1 MTKLINIEKNAKE
14 LHLFAVVVHR
24 IERST
29 NVAPVNYP
37 VNYLTV
43 NGNADLKEANDER
56 WSLLLGGITAT
67 VLQSL
72 NLRLH
77 HTLGYW
83 DLQRRRSLSHYRVVR
98 NGAGNLSFPLFICSL
113 FFATL
118 TDDRVWR
125 MKRRRFLF
133 RPPVRNEPASGAFHQ
148 RSLYFASVQ
157 WSRHWEIVCAK

>member
-77 HTLGYW
+77 HTLGY
-83 DLQRRRSLSHYRVVR
+83 
-98 NGAGNLSFPLFICSL
+98 
-113 FFATL
+113 
-118 TDDRVWR
+118 
-125 MKRRRFLF
+125 
-133 RPPVRNEPASGAFHQ
+133 
-148 RSLYFASVQ
+148 
-157 WSRHWEIVCAK
+157 